1 MKLEYFFRIITQD
14 QLNKIINV
22 KYTEILGIFLKVKAM
37 QELYFNKLMEK
48 LDKII
53 DLLQNIE
60 NWCDE
65 IGSKD

>member
-1 MKLEYFFRIITQD
+1 
-14 QLNKIINV
+14 
-22 KYTEILGIFLKVKAM
+22 M
-37 QELYFNKLMEK
+37 QEPYFNKLMEK

-65 IGSKD
+65 IASKD